1 MIFSSCEDLVRLW
14 YGAHEE
20 ETGIGA
26 GSFKRGVSSARLRD
40 AVAAASAAQARTTMG
55 SGTTVGT
62 GRFPVTTVMMQEAGG
77 IFSVLFV
84 RSVVK
89 IPACAAEARRFG
101 VAKARERL
109 PCALCSPW

>member
-1 MIFSSCEDLVRLW
+1 
-14 YGAHEE
+14 
-20 ETGIGA
+20 
-26 GSFKRGVSSARLRD
+26 
-40 AVAAASAAQARTTMG
+40 MG

-62 GRFPVTTVMMQEAGG
+62 GRFPVTTVMMQGAGG

-109 PCALCSPW
+109 PSFFVLRSLFYVLGTSHVISMNIIFIILKLIRPLGNMVLRR